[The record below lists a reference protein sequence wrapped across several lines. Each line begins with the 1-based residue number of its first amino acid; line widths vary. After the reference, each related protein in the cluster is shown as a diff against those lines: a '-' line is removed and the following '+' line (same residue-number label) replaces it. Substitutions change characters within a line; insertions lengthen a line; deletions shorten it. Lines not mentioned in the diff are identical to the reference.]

1 MTSQKD
7 KPSEIAATT
16 NAAARRFLSVV
27 TNCLPPNFYNE
38 PARHCDESK
47 FQFAMSKSGHVQCS
61 SACPLWANMD
71 MPGLFDQLIGANEQ
85 TQWQLDPNGLGGLRI
100 DE

>member
-1 MTSQKD
+1 MSQQG
-7 KPSEIAATT
+7 IAMNQNFNSRCPKADTCS
-16 NAAARRFLSVV
+16 AVAHVRFGLI
-27 TNCLPPNFYNE
+27 
-38 PARHCDESK
+38 A
-47 FQFAMSKSGHVQCS
+47 
-61 SACPLWANMD
+61 D